1 MYESYTVSAVF
12 SLLVMQAGVKA
23 KRETGV
29 DILGVNYVFL
39 IFLKLERACLGM

>member
-1 MYESYTVSAVF
+1 MYESHTVSAVF
-12 SLLVMQAGVKA
+12 SLLVMVMQAGVKA

-39 IFLKLERACLGM
+39 IFKK